1 MAKDG
6 KGKKN
11 KGGKSAIPKEIG
23 GVKVPKKLRKLG
35 GKAVKAASDPVVSEV
50 VAGALL
56 AAAAA
61 LREGKDPKSALGAGF
76 KGGVQTAKDGARQ
89 EAGRL
94 SDALKGLAIDIAKRT
109 FESIKEQNARAPE
122 APHVAAEVPQADAP
136 ESPPQPDPKPR
147 RKAPAE
153 RMN

>member
-1 MAKDG
+1 
-6 KGKKN
+6 
-11 KGGKSAIPKEIG
+11 
-23 GVKVPKKLRKLG
+23 VKVPKKLRKLG

-61 LREGKDPKSALGAGF
+61 LREGKDPKSAVGAAF

-89 EAGRL
+89 EAGLL
-94 SDALKGLAIDIAKRT
+94 SDALKGLAMDIAKRT
-109 FESIKEQNARAPE
+109 FETIKEQNARPAE
-122 APHVAAEVPQADAP
+122 APQVVAEVPQAPPPD
-136 ESPPQPDPKPR
+136 SPPRSR

-153 RMN
+153 GAE

>member
-6 KGKKN
+6 KNKK
-11 KGGKSAIPKEIG
+11 KGGKARIPKEIG

-61 LREGKDPKSALGAGF
+61 LREGKDPKAALGAGF
-76 KGGVQTAKDGARQ
+76 KGGVATAKSGARQ

-94 SDALKGLAIDIAKRT
+94 SDALKGLALDIAKKT
-109 FESIKEQNARAPE
+109 FESIKEQNARPAE
-122 APHVAAEVPQADAP
+122 APHAAAAEVPQAPAP
-136 ESPPQPDPKPR
+136 EAPEAPARPR
-147 RKAPAE
+147 RKSTAPAGG
-153 RMN
+153 